1 MDLLNDDSA
10 ALLQEALDTL
20 DEDPVD
26 DLDPLD
32 LDLDDSGASISLD
45 DLLDNTSEPPDLDPL
60 SLVDGEETYD
70 GHSSSSTDLL
80 EEKVTAIRNGE
91 NPLMTSVSDFT
102 SILSRTGIHGPRHLQ
117 TYNLKRRAVKIGS
130 GGQFTVYKETPGRF
144 FGNEGLV
151 IKRVKVFLS
160 REGSGSFASGS
171 DYRNRLRSLELE
183 VLALSNPY
191 LRNHRNIAKLVAWGY
206 DYPYPDTPVPVL
218 FVEEALMTL
227 TDLLKIDNE
236 RLLGPQPLDVK
247 YQLLLDAVS
256 GLEALHRLHI
266 VHGDVK
272 PDNILIYKD
281 TAGSDNVP
289 LCAKISD
296 FGVCVDLESSEDKLT
311 IDSYYGTEDWR
322 APEVSDLSR
331 WEGAAFDPEVMFR
344 FDSYSLGLLILSTF
358 INRGEPVKLKSPGE
372 EPIEVALFMLR
383 EDPSITGPLRMQI
396 GKALRQLLATDPWK
410 RSLAS
415 PELLKFDSPA
425 FASWL
430 AVAQDTRKVTANVG
444 IIDPAHNQGPRFWYR
459 LDPSLLADLE
469 QQFAESQSDQ
479 SLRHAG
485 DVLLGMAQCITG
497 AKPSYLE
504 RLLTYIT
511 EAARS
516 GYSPARAVY
525 AQVMHAHGQM
535 PAFDE
540 QTLDKW
546 LLQAVSEGYFF
557 ERPSTRVTKEQL
569 QAARQRYRDAGG
581 FCADPFTRKPTIL
594 AIAQDRSRAEEWL
607 TADKRFVDI
616 DGNTLLHAAAA
627 LGSIDV
633 VQWLVGNSKMPV
645 DVPSDNG
652 ETPLYKACQAGQ
664 IDTVHYL
671 LDQGAASSITTRREK
686 LTPLHWLFMFPE
698 SSTSAIATRFVKEG
712 GADVNA
718 LMVPER
724 TEEGAYAARR
734 NFMAHYP
741 FELPMGTPFH
751 WAAFARSI
759 PSMEVLLEL
768 GADINATYHN
778 SDTATT
784 ALGLASWYGDLE
796 VVRFLLSKGA
806 NGKAKDARGRNMLH
820 LMTFHQPEY
829 HGPLRQAWH
838 YWIRH
843 GSWDTHLQQMTD
855 LVASLTLAG
864 ANIEDR
870 DEVYPRTTAVVRAA
884 EDGVW
889 NGGALCALINA
900 GADVDSPR
908 GTSKDTVLHQW
919 ARITG
924 PRLAYTDS
932 YLYVLQEIV
941 SGMACLDIRN
951 DYVEETPLH
960 LLVTIYHSEEEFRS
974 ACDIFFAH
982 DPPPDVN
989 LGDRQGL
996 TPLLIAADTNQVT
1009 QDPEQRAIYLIS
1021 KGADLEARTRE
1032 NKDVFCLLANN
1043 KTLSDQQSHDIICRL
1058 LTHMATLEGCSIA
1071 QVYRKHYLPQRG
1083 ALLTLSTAA
1092 MAGRVK
1098 TTALLLD
1105 VGLDEVINNV
1115 VNPKGPATV
1124 LDNTISSAEQ
1134 SRHMHLDLLAAY
1146 SPGAPRAR
1154 ALASQTVYDP
1164 RQGPPVRAAEAY
1176 WGLPDVLQL
1185 LRGRGAKRACEL
1197 VPSSHPSHVTLD
1209 HPDVWDITHMYWVG
1223 FTPETQINRE
1233 RWEVVYQL
1241 SRFPSIGWR
1250 ETIIDSLRD
1259 MYESDTWWPDLAM
1272 LEASINVINKH
1283 EKNFASDLVP
1293 TLSTA
1298 PSDTH
1303 TEVIDVEL
1311 LRQMLR
1317 MLVTVRHGEDDVQ
1330 KTDDIGDASTAM
1342 SRWIK
1347 IREGQK
1353 YDRSPTSSEALM
1365 IPEVKLV
1372 WEGTEGT
1379 GFRLGPKRVR
1389 QVD

>member
-1 MDLLNDDSA
+1 MDLLDDDSA

-20 DEDPVD
+20 DEEPFDE
-26 DLDPLD
+26 LDPLD
-32 LDLDDSGASISLD
+32 LDLDDSGASISPD

-60 SLVDGEETYD
+60 SLVDGEESH
-70 GHSSSSTDLL
+70 GGNSLSSTDLL
-80 EEKVTAIRNGE
+80 EERVTAVRNGE
-91 NPLMTSVSDFT
+91 NALMTSVSDFT

-130 GGQFTVYKETPGRF
+130 GGQFTVYKEIPGRF

-160 REGSGSFASGS
+160 REGNSSFASGS
-171 DYRNRLRSLELE
+171 DYRQRLRSLELE

-236 RLLGPQPLDVK
+236 RLLGSHPQDVK

-272 PDNILIYKD
+272 PDNILIYED
-281 TAGSDNVP
+281 SAGNEKVP

-296 FGVCVDLESSEDKLT
+296 FGVCVDLESPEDKLT

-322 APEVSDLSR
+322 APEASDYSR
-331 WEGAAFDPEVMFR
+331 WQGDAFNPEVMFR

-358 INRGEPVKLKSPGE
+358 INRGEPVKVKMPGE
-372 EPIEVALFMLR
+372 EPIEVALYLLR
-383 EDPSITGPLRMQI
+383 EDATITGPLRMQI

-415 PELLKFDSPA
+415 PELLKLDIPA
-425 FASWL
+425 FSSWL
-430 AVAQDTRKVTANVG
+430 AVAQDTRKVTTNVG

-459 LDPSLLADLE
+459 LDPSLLAELE
-469 QQFAESQSDQ
+469 QQFAESQSDL

-497 AKPSYLE
+497 AKPSYLD

-525 AQVMHAHGQM
+525 AQVMYAHGQT

-546 LLQAVSEGYFF
+546 LLQAVSEGYLFA
-557 ERPSTRVTKEQL
+557 SHSSRVTDKQL
-569 QAARQRYRDAGG
+569 QTARQTFRDAGG
-581 FCADPFTRKPTIL
+581 FCTDSFTRKPAIL
-594 AIAQDRSRAEEWL
+594 AVAQDRKRAEEWL
-607 TADKRFVDI
+607 TTNKRVVDI
-616 DGNTLLHAAAA
+616 NGNTLMHVAAA

-633 VQWLVGNSKMPV
+633 VQWLVENAKMPV
-645 DVPSDNG
+645 DVPNDNG

-664 IDTVHYL
+664 TNTVNYL
-671 LDQGAASSITTRREK
+671 LDHGAASSITTRRDK
-686 LTPLHWLFMFPE
+686 LTPLHWLFMFSE
-698 SSTSAIATRFVKEG
+698 CSTRTIATRFLREG

-734 NFMAHYP
+734 NFMIHYP

-751 WAAFARSI
+751 WAAFARNI
-759 PSMEVLLEL
+759 PAMEVLLDL
-768 GADINATYHN
+768 GADVNATYHD
-778 SDTATT
+778 SDNATT

-806 NGKAKDARGRNMLH
+806 NGGAKDARGRNMLH

-843 GSWDTHLQQMTD
+843 GSWDSHLQQMTD
-855 LVASLTLAG
+855 MVAALTLAG
-864 ANIEDR
+864 VSLEDR

-900 GADVDSPR
+900 GADVEGPR
-908 GTSKDTVLHQW
+908 GSSKDTVLHQW

-932 YLYVLQEIV
+932 YLYVLQKIV
-941 SGMACLDIRN
+941 SKMTSLDIRN
-951 DYVEETPLH
+951 DFVEETPLH
-960 LLVTIYHSEEEFRS
+960 LLVTIYHTEEEFRS
-974 ACDIFFAH
+974 ACEILFAH

-1009 QDPEQRAIYLIS
+1009 QDPEQRLFYLIAN
-1021 KGADLEARTRE
+1021 GADLGARNRE
-1032 NKDVFCLLANN
+1032 DKDVFCLLANN
-1043 KTLSDQQSHDIICRL
+1043 KTLSDQQSHDITHRL
-1058 LTHMATLEGCSIA
+1058 LSHLASLEGCSIA
-1071 QVYRKHYLPQRG
+1071 QAYKKHYLPHKG
-1083 ALLTLSTAA
+1083 AILSLSTAA

-1098 TTALLLD
+1098 TTTLLLD
-1105 VGLDEVINNV
+1105 VGLDEAINNLM
-1115 VNPKGPATV
+1115 NPRDHTTV
-1124 LDNTISSAEQ
+1124 LDSAISSAER

-1154 ALASQTVYDP
+1154 ALAAQTVFDP
-1164 RQGPPVRAAEAY
+1164 RQGPPARAAEAY
-1176 WGLPDVLQL
+1176 TGLSEVVRL
-1185 LRGRGAKRACEL
+1185 LRARDAKRACEL
-1197 VPSSHPSHVTLD
+1197 MPSSHFEVSPD
-1209 HPDVWDITHMYWVG
+1209 HPDVWDITQMYWIG
-1223 FTPETQINRE
+1223 FAPETQPNKE
-1233 RWEVVYQL
+1233 RWEIVYHL
-1241 SRFPSIGWR
+1241 SRLPSVGWR
-1250 ETIIDSLRD
+1250 ETVVDSLRE
-1259 MYESDTWWPDLAM
+1259 MYQFDLWWPDLAM
-1272 LEASINVINKH
+1272 LEASIILVNKWD
-1283 EKNFASDLVP
+1283 KDPASDTVPMSP
-1293 TLSTA
+1293 TL
-1298 PSDTH
+1298 PSDTG
-1303 TEVIDVEL
+1303 TDVVDVEL
-1311 LRQMLR
+1311 LGQMLR
-1317 MLVTVRHGEDDVQ
+1317 MLITARHDADDAQTTHEVG
-1330 KTDDIGDASTAM
+1330 DDSTPM
-1342 SRWIK
+1342 TKWIR
-1347 IREGQK
+1347 IREERK
-1353 YDRSPTSSEALM
+1353 YDRSPASSGEQ
-1365 IPEVKLV
+1365 IPEVELV
-1372 WEGTEGT
+1372 WGDT
-1379 GFRLGPKRVR
+1379 GFRLGQKRVR
-1389 QVD
+1389 QVN